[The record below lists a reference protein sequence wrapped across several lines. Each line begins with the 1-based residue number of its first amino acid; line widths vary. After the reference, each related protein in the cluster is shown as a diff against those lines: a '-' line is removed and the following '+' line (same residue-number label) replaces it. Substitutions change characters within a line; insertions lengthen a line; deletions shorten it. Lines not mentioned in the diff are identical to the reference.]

1 MVSFTGLRPEGGCH
15 VSTFYIVM
23 IGVGLAMDA
32 CAVAIAASAMLRTPN
47 GRQIFRLAF
56 HFGLFQAVM
65 PILGWLAGRSVGSL
79 VSQWDH
85 WAVFAILTFIGAKAI
100 RTALRHDDDES
111 REVEDPSRGTR
122 LVALSF
128 ATSIDAFAVGVSFAL
143 LAVNVWYAALIIG
156 LVTAALTVL
165 SMILGGLLGARFGR
179 RMEIVG
185 GLILIA
191 IGVRLLVQHLAR

>member
-1 MVSFTGLRPEGGCH
+1 
-15 VSTFYIVM
+15 VSTLVIVM

-32 CAVAIAASAMLRTPN
+32 CAVAIASSAMLRTPS

-65 PILGWLAGRSVGSL
+65 PILGWLAGRSVGEL
-79 VSQWDH
+79 VAEWDH
-85 WAVFAILTFIGAKAI
+85 WVVAAILTFIGGKAVV
-100 RTALRHDDDES
+100 TALRSGGDAA
-111 REVEDPSRGTR
+111 RVVEDPSRGGR

-156 LVTAALTVL
+156 LVTGALTVL
-165 SMILGGLLGARFGR
+165 SMFLGGFLGVRFGR
-179 RMEIVG
+179 RMEILG

-191 IGVRLLVQHLAR
+191 IGIKVFLQHVGV